1 MKRQTIAVPVSEGK
15 LSVVTK
21 PPASETTVK
30 EQVKLAPAPERSVW
44 KKGLEVKP
52 LPLVVSLLGLA
63 LLLLI
68 PALLLL
74 QRLES

>member
-1 MKRQTIAVPVSEGK
+1 MKRQTTVSPVSEVE
-15 LSVVTK
+15 LSVVTR
-21 PPASETTVK
+21 PPARETAME
-30 EQVKLAPAPERSVW
+30 EQVELAPTPERSVW